1 MRTDTNSLPADQT
14 INAVPQ
20 DNGAADPIVV
30 AAADIDVA
38 TEEVPAVEP
47 SGDDVVVAQDADDTQ
62 PTDSPSIVDT
72 LKSSAAAA
80 PAPSP
85 KPVPANE
92 GFGFQSTAPT
102 VSALYDDDL
111 FALGVITDDDDN
123 TGAFISV
130 SLLDLALGQEFR
142 PVDLFRPGSDAG
154 SDSGGGG
161 GPVAPS
167 YDFTINGTAGHD
179 FISNLHIGTVTN
191 LNPVGSPFFGPARF
205 YFDHL
210 PGQEYSWDGAVFTS
224 TIDASTF
231 DPYAIVP
238 PAGTYAIYGDDGTD
252 FIIASSSDG
261 LVDAGNGNNS
271 IEIYGDNNTVVSG
284 NGNDLYYV
292 SGNNNTIDG
301 GEASDRIVVRGD
313 NNTIETGGSDPGHN
327 TGSYYVSVSGNNN
340 TINADDVEGWHAVYG
355 DDNVMNT
362 YGGEDDVTI
371 SGNRNTLDAGADDDH
386 ITIDGDENDLYGGA
400 GADWFDFQSG
410 ATDNVIHDF
419 NRGEGDFIDIRD
431 VLSGY
436 DHGVDDADDFIQLVA
451 NGADTDVYVSASGD
465 GNFDRLA
472 TIIGG
477 FGGASVDDLITN
489 GSLAVADV

>member
-1 MRTDTNSLPADQT
+1 MRIDPHAVSKDNNPSVDSAETQIAAASNEAAPADDTNA
-14 INAVPQ
+14 
-20 DNGAADPIVV
+20 
-30 AAADIDVA
+30 AAADDVEVFPA
-38 TEEVPAVEP
+38 TIPDDRASPAEDAAVEDGP
-47 SGDDVVVAQDADDTQ
+47 A
-62 PTDSPSIVDT
+62 IIDT
-72 LKSSAAAA
+72 LKSSSTVVPTPKPAA
-80 PAPSP
+80 P
-85 KPVPANE
+85 VNE

-102 VSALYDDDL
+102 ISALYDDDL
-111 FALGVITDDDDN
+111 FALGVIIDDDFN
-123 TGAFISV
+123 SGSFISV
-130 SLLDLALGQEFR
+130 SSFDLTAGQGFR
-142 PVDLFRPGSDAG
+142 PADLFRPSPDAG
-154 SDSGGGG
+154 SGDGGS
-161 GPVAPS
+161 PPPPS

-191 LNPVGSPFFGPARF
+191 LNPVGSPFYGPARF

-231 DPYAIVP
+231 DPYAAVP

-252 FIIASSSDG
+252 FIIALTSDG

-271 IEIYGDNNTVVSG
+271 IEVYGNNNTVQSG
-284 NGNDLYYV
+284 DGNDLYYV
-292 SGNNNTIDG
+292 SGNNNTING

-313 NNTIETGGSDPGHN
+313 NNTIETGGSDVGHN
-327 TGSYYVSVSGNNN
+327 MGSYYVSVSGNNN

-362 YGGEDDVTI
+362 YGGEDDITI
-371 SGNRNTLDAGADDDH
+371 SGNRNTLDAGADNDH

-400 GADWFDFQSG
+400 GADWFDFQAGS
-410 ATDNVIHDF
+410 ADNVIHDF
-419 NRGEGDFIDIRD
+419 NRAEGDFIDIRD
-431 VLSGY
+431 ILSGY

-489 GSLAVADV
+489 GSLAVADM